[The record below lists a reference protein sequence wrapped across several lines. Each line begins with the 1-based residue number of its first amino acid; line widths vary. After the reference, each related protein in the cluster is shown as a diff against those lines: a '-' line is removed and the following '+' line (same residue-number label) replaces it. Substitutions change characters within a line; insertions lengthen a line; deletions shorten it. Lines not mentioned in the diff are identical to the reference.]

1 METKFTEQESLA
13 IINEMID
20 RARNNVQK
28 GNANALIYNGYAV
41 AFVAILNFILLN
53 LLPEA
58 DKHQADWVWLL
69 MVPSFFISKYV
80 QSRVNRSAIV
90 KTQIDG
96 IIRALWNGFTI
107 SIVVLLSILLSMA
120 LVFNTWHYFA
130 VITPTIMIL
139 TAFAE
144 FGMAKACRFKPFFW
158 GAIGFWVGALLCCL
172 FSYFVLKRSDIQFLI
187 LALCMILGFV
197 IPGNQLNKL
206 AKENV
211 QRT

>member
-13 IINEMID
+13 IINEMIE

-28 GNANALIYNGYAV
+28 GNANSMIYNGFIV
-41 AFVAILNFILLN
+41 ALVAILNFILLH

-58 DKHQADWVWLL
+58 NQDRAFLVWWL
-69 MVPSFFISKYV
+69 MVPSAFISKYI
-80 QSRVNRSAIV
+80 QNRTDRSAIV

-96 IIRALWNGFTI
+96 IISTLWRGFSV
-107 SIVVLLSILLSMA
+107 SIIILLSILFSLA
-120 LVFNTWHYFA
+120 LILQTWHYFA
-130 VITPTIMIL
+130 VITPIIMIM
-139 TAFAE
+139 TALVE

-158 GAIGFWVGALLCCL
+158 GAINFWTGAVLACFFTYLLQ
-172 FSYFVLKRSDIQFLI
+172 DNAIQFPV

-197 IPGNQLNKL
+197 VPGHQLNKL

-211 QRT
+211 

>member
-28 GNANALIYNGYAV
+28 TNSNRLIYNGCAV
-41 AFVAILNFILLN
+41 ALVAILNFMLLK

-58 DKHQADWVWLL
+58 RQEQSYLVWWL
-69 MVPSFFISKYV
+69 MVPSAFISKYI
-80 QSRVNRSAIV
+80 VNRTDRSAIV

-96 IIRALWNGFTI
+96 IISALWNGFGI
-107 SIVVLLSILLSMA
+107 SNIVLLVILFAFATA
-120 LVFNTWHYFA
+120 LDTWHYFA
-130 VITPTIMIL
+130 VITPIIMIM
-139 TAFAE
+139 TALVE

-158 GAIGFWVGALLCCL
+158 GAIGFWIGALLACL
-172 FSYFVLKRSDIQFLI
+172 FTFLLQDNAIQFPV

-197 IPGNQLNKL
+197 VPGHQLNKL

-211 QRT
+211 